1 MIAVFDSN
9 VFLAA
14 FLTDGLCAKLLTRA
28 RKRHFDLILCPCML
42 EEIER
47 ILKKKFKAD
56 SDEITATLTLINEA
70 TSLLVTPDSTVNG
83 VCRDKDDNKILAC
96 ARAAKADY
104 LVSGD
109 ADLLVLESFEGTVI
123 LRPRDFEALM
133 IS

>member
-1 MIAVFDSN
+1 VRVVFDSN

-14 FLTDGLCAKLLTRA
+14 FLTEGLCAKLLTRA
-28 RKRHFDLILCPCML
+28 RKRHFDLCICPCIL

-47 ILKKKFKAD
+47 ILKKKFKAGP
-56 SDEITATLTLINEA
+56 DEISATLTLINEA
-70 TSLLVTPDSTVNG
+70 SSQLVSPDSVVHD

-123 LRPRDFEALM
+123 VRPRDFEAFM
-133 IS
+133 V